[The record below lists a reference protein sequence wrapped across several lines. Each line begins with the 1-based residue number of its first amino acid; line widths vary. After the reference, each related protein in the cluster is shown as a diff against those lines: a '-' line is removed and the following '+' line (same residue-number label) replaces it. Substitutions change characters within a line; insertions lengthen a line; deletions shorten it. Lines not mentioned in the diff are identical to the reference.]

1 MRLLLDEMPTPAIAI
16 ALRKRGIDIIAVAD
30 KPLLRASSDANV
42 VDHAATTGRA
52 VVTEDI
58 GDFPVLATQWESAGR
73 RHSGLIYTSPKR
85 FNRASPAYPGNAIG
99 ALATFVDD
107 PPVTGEPWIWWL

>member
-30 KPLLRASSDANV
+30 KPLLHASSDANLL
-42 VDHAATTGRA
+42 DHAATGRG
-52 VVTEDI
+52 VVTENK
-58 GDFPVLATQWESAGR
+58 GDFSVLATQWESAGR

-85 FNRASPAYPGNAIG
+85 FNRASPAYPGNAIA

-107 PPVTGEPWIWWL
+107 PPVTGESWVWWL